1 MTGNHDAKQ
10 QTDRFLS
17 RADVFAMSIGVMVGW
32 GAFVMPGTTFLPV
45 AGPAGTTIAL
55 AIGVLVMLVIVANFT
70 FLMERSPRTGGVY
83 SYTKMAFGRDH
94 AFLSSWFLCLSYL
107 TIVFLNGTALFV
119 VVRTIMNGAEGGPHY
134 TIAGNEIYVAEVL
147 VSALAFA
154 VVGLLFIFARRFL
167 RRLFSVLAFILVAG
181 VLVTA
186 LICVPHALR
195 NGVIFDFG
203 TKGLNRF
210 YAIFTIVILAPW
222 AFVGFDAVSFDTAY
236 FRFPLNKTRKI
247 LAASILVAGLIYI
260 AMAIV
265 GVSFVPD
272 GYASWGEYL
281 SDLDRLKGV
290 ASVPTFY
297 AAKAYMGITGLVIV
311 TVTALA
317 AIFTGIIGAFRAVMN
332 ILSTMAEDR
341 ILSEKFRQN
350 RTSILFIMAISIAL
364 SMLGRNTLN
373 WFVDLT
379 SFGAIVGFGYTSA
392 AAYRIARTENNHKV
406 MLSGMLGGII
416 TVAFA
421 IVQLVPRLTAMEAM
435 GSEAFLLLALWC
447 LLGFIFYLRTVN
459 ETTLAEFTGMSISG
473 VVLFALLL
481 YSALMWIAKQIAES
495 GNEAVVRTLTHSG
508 TVLILLVFAGLAV
521 MMHIQNKLRKKHEV
535 IEREKIRAAES
546 NLARSQFLFN
556 MSHDIRT
563 PMNAIVGYTNLAL
576 KENDPSVM
584 HEYLTKIDMSSHHLL
599 ILINDIL
606 EMSRIESGS
615 IELEYVPTDICRLFE
630 EIRELYAEQM
640 EQKGLAFAVHA
651 SQVQDRYVW
660 CDKKNLTRV
669 LLNVI
674 SNAHKFTPSGGTVN
688 TSLLETGKGEN
699 GYGVYEIRVQD
710 NGIGMSRDF
719 VEKVFI
725 AFEREKT
732 STDSG
737 VDGAGLGL
745 AITKSIVDLM
755 GGTIEVHTSPGNG
768 TEIVI
773 RVQFRLAKE
782 SDIPKE
788 ETTDTDHAVENTV
801 DFSQKRLLLVEDN
814 MINMEIASM
823 ILTQLGFTVETAENG
838 QIAVDMTAASQPGY
852 YDLILMDIQM
862 PVMDGYTATRT
873 IRSMENTS
881 LSQIPIVAMTANAFA
896 EDVQAAK
903 DAGMQAH
910 IAKPVDI
917 AVLTRT
923 LQEILS
929 DKYAPGNTV

>member
-1 MTGNHDAKQ
+1 
-10 QTDRFLS
+10 
-17 RADVFAMSIGVMVGW
+17 
-32 GAFVMPGTTFLPV
+32 
-45 AGPAGTTIAL
+45 
-55 AIGVLVMLVIVANFT
+55 
-70 FLMERSPRTGGVY
+70 
-83 SYTKMAFGRDH
+83 
-94 AFLSSWFLCLSYL
+94 
-107 TIVFLNGTALFV
+107 
-119 VVRTIMNGAEGGPHY
+119 
-134 TIAGNEIYVAEVL
+134 
-147 VSALAFA
+147 
-154 VVGLLFIFARRFL
+154 
-167 RRLFSVLAFILVAG
+167 
-181 VLVTA
+181 
-186 LICVPHALR
+186 
-195 NGVIFDFG
+195 
-203 TKGLNRF
+203 
-210 YAIFTIVILAPW
+210 
-222 AFVGFDAVSFDTAY
+222 
-236 FRFPLNKTRKI
+236 
-247 LAASILVAGLIYI
+247 
-260 AMAIV
+260 
-265 GVSFVPD
+265 
-272 GYASWGEYL
+272 
-281 SDLDRLKGV
+281 
-290 ASVPTFY
+290 
-297 AAKAYMGITGLVIV
+297 MGIAGLVIV

-317 AIFTGIIGAFRAVMN
+317 AIFTGIIGAYRAVMN

-341 ILSEKFRQN
+341 ILSDRFRKN
-350 RTSILFIMAISIAL
+350 RTSILFIMVISIAL

-379 SFGAIVGFGYTSA
+379 TFGAIVGFGYTSA

-406 MLSGMLGGII
+406 MVSGMVGGII
-416 TVAFA
+416 TAAFA

-481 YSALMWIAKQIAES
+481 YSALMWIAKQIVAV
-495 GNEAVVRTLTHSG
+495 GNEEVLRTLTYSG
-508 TVLILLVFAGLAV
+508 ALLMLLVFAGLAI

-584 HEYLTKIDMSSHHLL
+584 HEYLTKIETSSQHLL

-630 EIRELYAEQM
+630 EIHELYAEQM

-651 SQVQDRYVW
+651 SQVQNRYVW

-688 TSLLETGKGEN
+688 ASLLETGNDEN
-699 GYGVYEIRVQD
+699 GYGTYEMRVQD
-710 NGIGMSRDF
+710 SGIGMSRDF
-719 VEKVFI
+719 VEKVFT

-737 VDGAGLGL
+737 VDGTGLGL

-773 RVQFRLAKE
+773 RVQFQLARE

-788 ETTDTDHAVENTV
+788 ETADKDHAMKHTV

-814 MINMEIASM
+814 LINMEIAGM
-823 ILTQLGFTVETAENG
+823 ILAQLGFTVETAENG
-838 QIAVDMTAASQPGY
+838 QIAVDMVSASKPGY

-873 IRSMENTS
+873 IRSMENTE

-929 DKYAPGNTV
+929 NKTD

>member
-1 MTGNHDAKQ
+1 MMGNHNEEQ
-10 QTDRFLS
+10 QADRFLS
-17 RADVFAMSIGVMVGW
+17 RADVFAMSIGIMVGW

-45 AGPAGTTIAL
+45 AGPAGTIIAL
-55 AIGVLVMLVIVANFT
+55 AIGVLIMLVIVVNFT

-107 TIVFLNGTALFV
+107 TIVFLNGTALFI

-134 TIAGNEIYVAEVL
+134 TVAGHEIYVTEVL
-147 VSALAFA
+147 VSAFAFA
-154 VVGLLFIFARRFL
+154 IVGILFICAGNFL
-167 RRLFSVLAFILVAG
+167 RRLFGVLAFLLVAG
-181 VLVTA
+181 VLIIAV
-186 LICVPHALR
+186 ICIPHALTS
-195 NGVIFDFG
+195 GAVFDFG
-203 TKGLNRF
+203 IKGLSRP
-210 YAIFTIVILAPW
+210 YAVFTIVLLAPW
-222 AFVGFDAVSFDTAY
+222 AFVGFDAVSFDTAH
-236 FRFPLNKTRKI
+236 FRFPLKKTGRI
-247 LAASILVAGLIYI
+247 LAASIVVAGLIYM
-260 AMAIV
+260 AMAVV

-272 GYASWGEYL
+272 GYASWGAYL
-281 SDLDRLKGV
+281 SDLDSLKGV

-297 AAKAYMGITGLVIV
+297 AAKAHMGTAGLVIV

-317 AIFTGIIGAFRAVMN
+317 AIFTGIIGAYRAVMN
-332 ILSTMAEDR
+332 ILSTMAEDH

-350 RTSILFIMAISIAL
+350 RTSILFVMVISIAL

-379 SFGAIVGFGYTSA
+379 SFGAIVGFGYTCA
-392 AAYRIARTENNHKV
+392 AAYRVARTENNRRI
-406 MLSGMLGGII
+406 MFFGMAGGII

-435 GSEAFLLLALWC
+435 GSEAFLLLSLWC

-459 ETTLAEFTGMSISG
+459 ETTLAEFTGMSTCG

-481 YSALMWIAKQIAES
+481 YSALMWIAKQIVAD
-495 GNEAVVRTLTHSG
+495 GNDAVLRTLSHSG
-508 TVLILLVFAGLAV
+508 IVLMILVFAGLV
-521 MMHIQNKLRKKHEV
+521 IMMHIQNKLRKKHEL

-576 KENDPSVM
+576 KENDPATM
-584 HEYLTKIDMSSHHLL
+584 HEYLTKIETSNRHLL
-599 ILINDIL
+599 TLINDVL
-606 EMSRIESGS
+606 EMSRIESGA
-615 IELEYVPTDICRLFE
+615 IELEYFPTDICGLFE
-630 EIRELYAEQM
+630 ELHELYAAQM
-640 EQKGLAFAVHA
+640 EQKGLDFSVHA
-651 SQVQDRYVW
+651 SQVHNRYVW
-660 CDKKNLTRV
+660 CDRKNLTRV

-674 SNAHKFTPSGGTVN
+674 SNAHKFTPSGGTVSV
-688 TSLLETGKGEN
+688 SLLETGNGES
-699 GYGVYEIRVQD
+699 GYGSYEIRVQD
-710 NGIGMSRDF
+710 NGIGMSKDF
-719 VEKVFI
+719 VEKAFS
-725 AFEREKT
+725 AFEREKS

-737 VDGAGLGL
+737 VDGTGLGL

-773 RVQFRLAKE
+773 RVRFQLAKE
-782 SDIPKE
+782 SDIPKKE
-788 ETTDTDHAVENTV
+788 SDGTDQTNENSV

-814 MINMEIASM
+814 LVNMEIANM
-823 ILTQLGFTVETAENG
+823 ILTQLGFTVEAAENG
-838 QIAVDMTAASQPGY
+838 QIAVDLVAASKPGY

-873 IRSMENTS
+873 IRSLENPE
-881 LSQIPIVAMTANAFA
+881 LARIPIVAMTANAFV

-917 AVLTRT
+917 EVLTRT
-923 LQEILS
+923 LREILS
-929 DKYAPGNTV
+929 E